1 MNISLSG
8 LGASLLLAS
17 SFAFA
22 GEWINDPVN
31 GCSVWS
37 DEPTDGHNVVSWSGD
52 CEKGKASGH
61 GVLSWFA
68 EGEFVDG
75 VLQGWGSWKVPS

>member
-1 MNISLSG
+1 MSCDCENSEQDLVETVIQELNHEYI
-8 LGASLLLAS
+8 
-17 SFAFA
+17 F
-22 GEWINDPVN
+22 
-31 GCSVWS
+31 VW
-37 DEPTDGHNVVSWSGD
+37 TGD